1 MILKYTQNT
10 IPKYL
15 FFKSHTSLPL
25 AGVPSGVAASE
36 AAVAVALTAALGLG
50 VTGTIFSHSE
60 ILPSTFR
67 NCGWFTQVLYHL
79 VTFTNDFLSAGSNAF
94 KGNEHTNNQEAIIFW
109 QQLQQMK

>member
-10 IPKYL
+10 ILKYH
-15 FFKSHTSLPL
+15 SSNNTSLPL

-36 AAVAVALTAALGLG
+36 VAVALTAALDFG

-60 ILPSTFR
+60 IFPSTFR
-67 NCGWFTQVLYHL
+67 NCGWFTQVLYHR

-94 KGNEHTNNQEAIIFW
+94 KGNKHTNNQESIIFDNN
-109 QQLQQMK
+109 